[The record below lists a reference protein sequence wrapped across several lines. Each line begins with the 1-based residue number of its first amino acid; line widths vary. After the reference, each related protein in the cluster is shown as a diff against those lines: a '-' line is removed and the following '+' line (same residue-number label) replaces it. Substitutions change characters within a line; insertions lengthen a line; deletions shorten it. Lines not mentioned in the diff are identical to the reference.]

1 MLSLPEISAR
11 IAGLGIVA
19 VIRTPTCELV
29 APVCEALAAGGIVAL
44 EVTMTVPDALR
55 ALREVN
61 GRFGDK
67 VLLGAGTILNAAQC
81 HAAIDAGAQYVIS
94 PITKLEIL
102 EAAHA
107 RHKPVML
114 GAYTPTEAQLAHEAG
129 ADFIKIFPADK
140 LGPGYIKNLRAPLPH
155 LRIVP
160 TGGVDLVTAPE
171 FLKAG
176 CAALGIGSSLVS
188 ADILKTKNWPE
199 LTRLA
204 GEFVRVVR
212 ETRQAMG
219 APPQGSV

>member
-1 MLSLPEISAR
+1 MRVL
-11 IAGLGIVA
+11 IVDDSP
-19 VIRTPTCELV
+19 VTRELV
-29 APVCEALAAGGIVAL
+29 RDIL
-44 EVTMTVPDALR
+44 ETS
-55 ALREVN
+55 
-61 GRFGDK
+61 G
-67 VLLGAGTILNAAQC
+67 
-81 HAAIDAGAQYVIS
+81 H
-94 PITKLEIL
+94 EII

-107 RHKPVML
+107 LNKPVML

-160 TGGVDLVTAPE
+160 TGGVDLQTAPE

-176 CAALGIGSSLVS
+176 CAALGVGSSLITPE
-188 ADILKTKNWPE
+188 ILKTRNWAE

-212 ETRQAMG
+212 ETRG
-219 APPQGSV
+219 AL

>member
-1 MLSLPEISAR
+1 MLSRSEISAHLSEL
-11 IAGLGIVA
+11 GLVA
-19 VIRTPTCELV
+19 VIRTPSFELV
-29 APVCEALAAGGIVAL
+29 APVCEALAAGGVLAL

-55 ALREVN
+55 AMREVN
-61 GRFGDK
+61 AKLGDQ

-81 HAAIDAGAQYVIS
+81 DAAIDAGAQFVVS
-94 PITKLEIL
+94 PITKLEIIA
-102 EAAHA
+102 AAHA
-107 RHKPVML
+107 RNKPVML

-155 LRIVP
+155 LRVVP
-160 TGGVDLVTAPE
+160 TGGVDLQTAPE

-176 CAALGIGSSLVS
+176 CAALGVGSSLLS
-188 ADILKTKNWPE
+188 AEILRTKNWAE

-212 ETRQAMG
+212 ETRA
-219 APPQGSV
+219 AR